1 MLAFKLL
8 PFVALATSVWGSPI
22 DNVNGTSLEARAG
35 RTYTGDGTLF
45 FSPYILRHTG
55 TNIDNHSDIL
65 QSGSRCLRTD
75 QRSQRFHRLLRL
87 TSFLIA
93 SRKCI
98 LRVRRT
104 LFLTKQKSTFVR
116 GATANPNN
124 NPICGKSLTAKGL
137 LVLIFFEC
145 LNRLY

>member
-1 MLAFKLL
+1 MLLVRVLIKTKHRSLSERIKGSANSCIYSSFCSIPISCGFPLVLQQVSILPPSDVISIKMLAFKLL

-75 QRSQRFHRLLRL
+75 QRSQRFHR
-87 TSFLIA
+87 
-93 SRKCI
+93 C
-98 LRVRRT
+98 
-104 LFLTKQKSTFVR
+104 
-116 GATANPNN
+116 
-124 NPICGKSLTAKGL
+124 C
-137 LVLIFFEC
+137 VLQAF
-145 LNRLY
+145 